1 MSDAE
6 GPQHRDLS
14 DPAYH
19 AAVVDLLGALAYGEL
34 RAFAQLA
41 KDSELAPLLRHKSS
55 LAILAAHELRNF
67 KLLTDQLSSLGAD
80 PEDAM
85 TPFVEAVD
93 AFHDRTASSDWLEGL
108 VKAYVGEG
116 IAQDFY
122 REIAQYVDADTKAL
136 VLTVLEDQGQADFAV
151 SAVRQAIDDD
161 GRVAGRLA
169 LWGRRLVGEAITQA
183 QRVGVERDALASLLV
198 GAPGS
203 GGADLAE
210 LGRMF
215 VRLTDEH
222 TRRMERLGLAP

>member
-6 GPQHRDLS
+6 GQHRDLS

-67 KLLTDQLSSLGAD
+67 KLLTDRLSSLGAD

-85 TPFVEAVD
+85 TPFVKAVD

-116 IAQDFY
+116 IAHVAP
-122 REIAQYVDADTKAL
+122 RP
-136 VLTVLEDQGQADFAV
+136 
-151 SAVRQAIDDD
+151 
-161 GRVAGRLA
+161 GRA
-169 LWGRRLVGEAITQA
+169 
-183 QRVGVERDALASLLV
+183 
-198 GAPGS
+198 
-203 GGADLAE
+203 
-210 LGRMF
+210 
-215 VRLTDEH
+215 
-222 TRRMERLGLAP
+222 